1 MERITEAA
9 AEGVLCKKVFLKMS
23 QISQVFSYEIC
34 EILKDTFFRERLRT
48 TASRIN
54 TKKEHSYYSSVFK
67 VLRELSYL
75 NVTDSFIMILFCYL
89 FILP

>member
-1 MERITEAA
+1 
-9 AEGVLCKKVFLKMS
+9 MS

>member
-1 MERITEAA
+1 MPAT
-9 AEGVLCKKVFLKMS
+9 LLKKKNLA
-23 QISQVFSYEIC
+23 QVFSCEIC
-34 EILKDTFFRERLRT
+34 EILKDTFFTEHLRT

-54 TKKEHSYYSSVFK
+54 TNKEHSYYSSVFK
-67 VLRELSYL
+67 VFRELSYL